1 MSGFAF
7 KIEGLTETLAKFNS
21 LPDEVKQAVD
31 DELTAT
37 AEQIASDARIFAP
50 KDLGKLSGTDDLKV
64 TVNEPLKKQ
73 ISALAEY
80 AAYVEFGTGTKVS
93 ITAAVPGLQEYAIQF
108 KGAGKTG
115 KHPVLIKGKWYMVP
129 YQVNIRAQPFFFPAY
144 AAQTAGLVQRLK
156 AIIEETAKK

>member
-7 KIEGLTETLAKFNS
+7 KIEGLTETLSKFNS

-37 AEQIASDARIFAP
+37 AEAIASDARIFAP
-50 KDLGKLSGTDDLKV
+50 VDLGALHQTKNILV
-64 TVNEPLKKQ
+64 TRNEPLLKQ
-73 ISALAEY
+73 VSSLAEY
-80 AAYVEFGTGTKVS
+80 SAYVEFGTGTKVS
-93 ITAAVPGLQEYAIQF
+93 ITSAVPGLAEYAIQF

-115 KHPVLIKGKWYMVP
+115 KHPVKIKGKWYMVP

>member
-21 LPDEVKQAVD
+21 LPDEVKDAVN
-31 DELTAT
+31 DELAGT
-37 AEQIASDARIFAP
+37 AEAIRDLAHTLAP
-50 KDLGKLSGTDDLKV
+50 NDVGRLKETIQL
-64 TVNEPLKKQ
+64 TVREPLHYQ
-73 ISALAEY
+73 ISSLAGY
-80 AAYVEFGTGTKVS
+80 SAYVEFGTGTKVS
-93 ITAAVPGLQEYAIQF
+93 ITAAVPGLAEYAIQF

-144 AAQTAGLVQRLK
+144 AAQTAELVQRLK